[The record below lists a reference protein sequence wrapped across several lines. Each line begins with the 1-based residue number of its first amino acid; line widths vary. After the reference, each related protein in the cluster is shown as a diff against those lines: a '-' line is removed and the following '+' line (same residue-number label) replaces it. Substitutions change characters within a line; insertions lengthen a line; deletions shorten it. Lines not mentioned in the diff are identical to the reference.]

1 MILDISTLCSYDT
14 LRVLAPEIRGL
25 NTPPYGGMRI
35 KGKKKENEIGRKR
48 GERKMD
54 K

>member
-14 LRVLAPEIRGL
+14 LRVAPEIRGL

-35 KGKKKENEIGRKR
+35 KEKKK
-48 GERKMD
+48 KMR
-54 K
+54 

>member
-14 LRVLAPEIRGL
+14 LRILAPEIRGL
-25 NTPPYGGMRI
+25 NTPPYGRMRI
-35 KGKKKENEIGRKR
+35 KKNEIGRKR